1 MELSCCS
8 RSSALCQ
15 CEFIDRARTRLGC
28 APLHAGEHSGT
39 LVRAILTSW
48 ISSVSMIM
56 WYHRRHAAARATNE
70 DHDLASPMQ
79 QSSVEQ
85 WLEEQNA
92 PSYVGQYSHETWY
105 VINLFHPLAPSP
117 AHVVDSTAWLC
128 CPDDVMRGMPRAG
141 PWIQLPY
148 KAQPIFLLPNSS
160 SGQTWASGLFPSGLG
175 THGQPRPSW
184 RSWTRS
190 CYLGVQGLISEMN
203 LLKAHLHVS
212 MCNIIS

>member
-1 MELSCCS
+1 MTGENLPQ
-8 RSSALCQ
+8 ALCQ

-79 QSSVEQ
+79 QTSVEQ

-92 PSYVGQYSHETWY
+92 PSYVGQYSHETCPICLSSLSSSPY
-105 VINLFHPLAPSP
+105 LVFPEPARLPHGQRKLSNCVSGEYSYSGAKDSRRHSGILVLNRCHHAFHTACLASWFEYQRYSCPICQASYSP
-117 AHVVDSTAWLC
+117 ADT
-128 CPDDVMRGMPRAG
+128 
-141 PWIQLPY
+141 
-148 KAQPIFLLPNSS
+148 
-160 SGQTWASGLFPSGLG
+160 
-175 THGQPRPSW
+175 
-184 RSWTRS
+184 
-190 CYLGVQGLISEMN
+190 VQ
-203 LLKAHLHVS
+203 
-212 MCNIIS
+212 